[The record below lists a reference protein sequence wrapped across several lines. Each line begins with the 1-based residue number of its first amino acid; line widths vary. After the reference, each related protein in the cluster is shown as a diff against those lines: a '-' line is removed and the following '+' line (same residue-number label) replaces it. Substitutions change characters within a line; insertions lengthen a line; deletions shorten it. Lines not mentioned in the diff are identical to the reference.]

1 MINMHRYVW
10 RNLSWRELGDLCSGG
25 DCIAVI
31 PCGSIEQHGFHLPLG
46 TDLSIAVSLSEKA
59 VSEAWNAGYRVLL
72 AEPIPI
78 GVSDMWSG
86 NPGTLWA
93 SIESFISYVKDYVSS
108 IFRSNIKRVI
118 VVNAHGGNSD
128 PLKIALK
135 AATNN
140 FESSY
145 RAYLINYWEFV
156 GDVID
161 RVFSNPF
168 FHADE
173 VETSIAS
180 SLGIEIKLKGRDIP
194 YEAIR
199 RPYSEEWHSLS
210 LEKRPRLYFFYK
222 EGEPLEIGAFGDP
235 GKYSSEKGDIIV
247 KVFIERF
254 IKLLE
259 EFRKGRL

>member
-1 MINMHRYVW
+1 VVSMPSYVW
-10 RNLSWRELGDLCSGG
+10 RDLSWREFRDLCAEK
-25 DCIAVI
+25 DCVAVI
-31 PCGSIEQHGFHLPLG
+31 PCGSVEQHGLHLPLG
-46 TDLSIAVSLSEKA
+46 TDLRIAVSLSERA
-59 VSEAWNAGYRVLL
+59 VSEAWRAGYRVLL

-86 NPGTLWA
+86 NPGTLWV
-93 SIESFISYVKDYVSS
+93 SIDSFISYVRDYISS
-108 IFRSNIKRVI
+108 IFRNSVKRAV

-128 PLKIALK
+128 PLKIALR
-135 AATNN
+135 AATSN

-173 VETSIAS
+173 AETSIAS
-180 SLGIEIKLKGRDIP
+180 SLGISIKIGGRDIP
-194 YEAIR
+194 YQDIR
-199 RPYSEEWHSLS
+199 RPYSDTWHSLS
-210 LEKRPRLYFFYK
+210 LEKRPRLYFFYR
-222 EGEPLEIGAFGDP
+222 EAEYLEIGAFGDP
-235 GKYSSEKGDIIV
+235 GKYSTDKGDVIV
-247 KVFIERF
+247 KTFVERF
-254 IKLLE
+254 IQLLE